1 MQIGTH
7 PILNEK
13 VCDNTILTTK
23 TTNEGSKPRKEVKG
37 GFFLWKKK
45 SKEEEMK
52 PFTSQEQELT
62 TGLGLAVVV
71 VVVSAFYALFSKGKG
86 NGGGK
91 RTGGTTTRTTTKERR
106 SFFYRK
112 SIDETFGLLQLLYDR
127 KCFGGRQKRY
137 SHESKVCN
145 NRMVRKRNQKE

>member
-1 MQIGTH
+1 
-7 PILNEK
+7 
-13 VCDNTILTTK
+13 
-23 TTNEGSKPRKEVKG
+23 
-37 GFFLWKKK
+37 
-45 SKEEEMK
+45 MK